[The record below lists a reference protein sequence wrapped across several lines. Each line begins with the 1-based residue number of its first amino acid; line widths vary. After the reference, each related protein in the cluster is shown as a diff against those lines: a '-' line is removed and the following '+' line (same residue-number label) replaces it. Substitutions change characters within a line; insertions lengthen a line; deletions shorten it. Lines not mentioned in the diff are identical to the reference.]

1 LDAKIHP
8 QLAED
13 AKFEENRESS
23 SIQPQMQDSGQL
35 EDAGAAKPEGAGTEA
50 TRGTIS
56 RRRRSEDPG

>member
-23 SIQPQMQDSGQL
+23 SIK
-35 EDAGAAKPEGAGTEA
+35 EDVKPLIG
-50 TRGTIS
+50 
-56 RRRRSEDPG
+56 

>member
-1 LDAKIHP
+1 LDTKIHP

-50 TRGTIS
+50 TR
-56 RRRRSEDPG
+56 